1 MATYGSNIADGDFN
15 FVKINS
21 QTDEV
26 ERIYNEKVMNFA
38 IDNNNIAYLYN
49 YNYNTEASS
58 IKVLNLRTGE
68 TIRENFI
75 TDGTK
80 ISTPYSINVNPYSGN
95 VYITEAY
102 SYTITGDVLCFNT
115 NGQLLFR
122 LNRIGLN
129 PNSVIFSQKA
139 STGDSDGEESD
150 PNAPSAFANKVLDY
164 NPLPVNI

>member
-129 PNSVIFSQKA
+129 PNSVIFSQKHRLGIV
-139 STGDSDGEESD
+139 TE
-150 PNAPSAFANKVLDY
+150 K
-164 NPLPVNI
+164 NPTRMPPLLCQ

>member
-68 TIRENFI
+68 TIRR
-75 TDGTK
+75 
-80 ISTPYSINVNPYSGN
+80 ISSQM
-95 VYITEAY
+95 ELRL
-102 SYTITGDVLCFNT
+102 VLHIALMSTLIVVMC
-115 NGQLLFR
+115 
-122 LNRIGLN
+122 I
-129 PNSVIFSQKA
+129 SQKHIA
-139 STGDSDGEESD
+139 
-150 PNAPSAFANKVLDY
+150 
-164 NPLPVNI
+164 IR